1 MSQGV
6 PILDTVTRPCKIE
19 KTGKYKFRIV
29 LTQGLNRQIRR
40 MCEALGYEV
49 KELVRVR
56 IADIELGS
64 LKPGQ
69 YRNLTDEELDR
80 LYERLWLP
88 NGAL

>member
-1 MSQGV
+1 
-6 PILDTVTRPCKIE
+6 
-19 KTGKYKFRIV
+19 
-29 LTQGLNRQIRR
+29 

-56 IADIELGS
+56 ISDIELGS